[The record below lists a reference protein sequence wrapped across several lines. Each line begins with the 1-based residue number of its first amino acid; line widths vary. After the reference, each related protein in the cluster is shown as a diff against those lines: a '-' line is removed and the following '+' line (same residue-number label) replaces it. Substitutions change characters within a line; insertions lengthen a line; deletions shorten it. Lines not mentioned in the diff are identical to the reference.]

1 MELSEREQ
9 VVFNMLQQNGMVSTV
24 DIVRTF
30 RGSRRMRLSGQ
41 RDTHTVSVMMK
52 SLTAKACQEGW
63 IISMVEGGRG
73 TGNFA
78 VYRMEKRF

>member
-1 MELSEREQ
+1 VELSEREQ

-24 DIVRTF
+24 DIVRTL
-30 RGSRRMRLSGQ
+30 RLSGKH
-41 RDTHTVSVMMK
+41 DMHTVNVMMK
-52 SLTAKACQEGW
+52 YLTAKACQEGW

-73 TGNFA
+73 AGNIA